1 MTPQEQGG
9 LGNTIA
15 IGHLSR
21 SLNVVTVKD
30 KNIAHVMPRGKPGSP
45 VPHAVVN
52 PVSGTDALEG

>member
-30 KNIAHVMPRGKPGSP
+30 KNIAHVMPGDSLAHLFPTPS
-45 VPHAVVN
+45 
-52 PVSGTDALEG
+52 